1 MKKAL
6 YAGSFDPITLG
17 HMNVIGKAMQTFDAL
32 HIGIGKNSAK
42 AGCFT
47 MEERL
52 EILDQTI
59 EEEIYEPFR
68 EGRYED
74 ERFTDGILE
83 GRILSTGVFEG
94 SLANYA
100 REVGAT
106 HLVRGLRQVSDFND
120 EFALNGA
127 MQRIAPDLHMV
138 YIICDE
144 KFLHVSSSTAREI
157 FRLGEHGSWLVG
169 NAAGCALNRKFRA

>member
-32 HIGIGKNSAK
+32 HIAIGKNSAK

-52 EILDQTI
+52 DILNQTI
-59 EEEIYEPFR
+59 DEDITQPIAA
-68 EGRYED
+68 GRYEEED
-74 ERFTDGILE
+74 CVIT
-83 GRILSTGVFEG
+83 TGVFEG
-94 SLANYA
+94 SLAKYA

-127 MQRIAPDLHMV
+127 MQKIAPDLQMV

-144 KFLHVSSSTAREI
+144 KYLHVSSSTAREI
-157 FRLGEHGSWLVG
+157 FRLGEHGNWLVS
-169 NAAGCALNRKFRA
+169 NAAGSALNRKFR

>member
-6 YAGSFDPITLG
+6 YAGSFDPVTLG
-17 HMNVIGKAMQTFDAL
+17 HLNVIDKAMQTFDAL
-32 HIGIGKNSAK
+32 HIGIGRNSSK
-42 AGCFT
+42 AGLFT

-52 EILDQTI
+52 DILNDTI
-59 EEEIYEPFR
+59 EEETTEIHTGPYQ
-68 EGRYED
+68 EGECD
-74 ERFTDGILE
+74 I
-83 GRILSTGVFEG
+83 STGIFEG
-94 SLANYA
+94 SLSAYA

-127 MQRIAPDLHMV
+127 MQKIAPDLQMV

-144 KFLHVSSSTAREI
+144 KYLHVSSSTAREI

-169 NAAGCALNRKFRA
+169 NAAGSALNRKFR

>member
-17 HMNVIGKAMQTFDAL
+17 HMNVIGKAMQTFAAL

-42 AGCFT
+42 TGCFD
-47 MEERL
+47 MPERL
-52 EILDQTI
+52 AILNQAI
-59 EEEIYEPFR
+59 EEEIREPIAS
-68 EGRYED
+68 GRHE
-74 ERFTDGILE
+74 EEPCQI
-83 GRILSTGVFEG
+83 STGIFEG
-94 SLANYA
+94 SLAKYA
-100 REVGAT
+100 REIGAT

-127 MQRIAPDLHMV
+127 MQKTAPDLQMV
-138 YIICDE
+138 YLICDE
-144 KFLHVSSSTAREI
+144 KYLHVSSSMAREI

-169 NAAGCALNRKFRA
+169 NAAGAALNRKYRAS

>member
-17 HMNVIGKAMQTFDAL
+17 HLNVIGKAMQTFDAL

-52 EILDQTI
+52 AILDETLAVDI
-59 EEEIYEPFR
+59 PR
-68 EGRYED
+68 PMGLGPGRYKE
-74 ERFTDGILE
+74 ECALTTGI
-83 GRILSTGVFEG
+83 FEG
-94 SLANYA
+94 SLAKYA

-127 MQRIAPDLHMV
+127 MQKIAPDLNMV

-144 KFLHVSSSTAREI
+144 KYLHVSSSTAREI

-169 NAAGCALNRKFRA
+169 NAAGSALNRKFR

>member
-6 YAGSFDPITLG
+6 YAGSFDPFTLG
-17 HMNVIGKAMQTFDAL
+17 HLNVVLKAMQTFDAL
-32 HIGIGKNSAK
+32 HIGIGKNSSK

-52 EILDQTI
+52 EILNQTM
-59 EEEIYEPFR
+59 EEEIHEPIR
-68 EGRYED
+68 VGRYE
-74 ERFTDGILE
+74 EEPCVI
-83 GRILSTGVFEG
+83 STGIFEG
-94 SLANYA
+94 SLARYA

-120 EFALNGA
+120 EFALHGA
-127 MQRIAPDLHMV
+127 MQKTAPDLFMV

-144 KFLHVSSSTAREI
+144 KYLHVSSSMAREI

-169 NAAGCALNRKFRA
+169 NAAGAALNRKFR

>member
-32 HIGIGKNSAK
+32 HIGIGRNSSK
-42 AGCFT
+42 SGLFT

-52 EILDQTI
+52 DILDQTI
-59 EEEIYEPFR
+59 AEEIAPIF
-68 EGRYED
+68 ED
-74 ERFTDGILE
+74 CV
-83 GRILSTGVFEG
+83 LSTGIFEG
-94 SLANYA
+94 SLASYA

-120 EFALNGA
+120 EFALHGA
-127 MQRIAPDLHMV
+127 MQKTAPDLQMV
-138 YIICDE
+138 YLICDE
-144 KFLHVSSSTAREI
+144 KYLHVSSSMAREI
-157 FRLGEHGSWLVG
+157 FRLGEQGSWLVG
-169 NAAGCALNRKFRA
+169 NASGAALNTKFR